1 MKRRDYVALMADIR
15 RYRPAAAIVL
25 ALVVLGPSFDQLVTQ
40 DLSPLAV
47 LVRLVEALVVTG
59 LLVWALSGV
68 VLHYA
73 RVQVRSTAPS
83 DSEE

>member
-15 RYRPAAAIVL
+15 RYRPVAVIVL
-25 ALVVLGPSFDQLVTQ
+25 SVLMLLPSFDEMVSQ

-73 RVQVRSTAPS
+73 RVQVRSAMTP
-83 DSEE
+83 DPEE